1 MTPSYITRIAQER
14 LQQLLA
20 QFPVV
25 VIVGARQIGKTTLA
39 KILSETLNKESV
51 YLDLELPS
59 DRNKIQD
66 AELLFSFYEK
76 RCVILDEVQRE
87 KQLFPILRS
96 VVDQNRTPARFI
108 LLGSATPELIRD
120 SSETLAGRVAYFQ
133 LFPFNILEVG
143 INKLNDLWLN
153 GGFPNSFL
161 AVSDSASMIWRLNF
175 IRSYLERDLPLLG
188 LKANPVSLRR
198 LWEIMAHQ
206 NGQILNMNSIS
217 KALGLTSPT
226 VKHYMEFMESAFLI
240 TLLRPYF
247 PNIKK
252 RLVKSPKMYL
262 MDTGVLHA
270 LLEIPTFDRLLG
282 HPTAG
287 SSFENFVLNQLLSVV
302 DISSLYFYRTSD
314 GTEMDFVITKGGIP
328 FISVE
333 VKLSSSPSTTK
344 SFTHAVKDLQ
354 TPYNYLVAPITLGYP
369 LGPGVWVVSVNELL
383 EMVRIKMSQE

>member
-20 QFPVV
+20 QFPIV

-66 AELLFSFYEK
+66 AELLFSFYEN

-143 INKLNDLWLN
+143 MNKLNDLWLN

-206 NGQILNMNSIS
+206 NGQILNINSIS

-270 LLEIPTFDRLLG
+270 LLDIPTFDRLLG

-354 TPYNYLVAPITLGYP
+354 TPYNYLVAPINLGYP

-383 EMVRIKMSQE
+383 EMVRIKISQE